1 MANSSDSLTNGTRK
15 IKILRIITRMNI
27 GGPAVQIIGLMN
39 NIDKERFD
47 QRLVIG
53 ECLSNELD
61 ILYQGDFGFMPISIK
76 HLGRKIS
83 PLSDLKALILIILEI
98 RRFKPDVIHTH
109 TTKAG
114 VLGRVASI
122 LSFHKSKRVHTY
134 HGHLLFGYFKGLK
147 LNLLIALEKTLAIF
161 THRLVTVGIKVKNDL
176 LKARIGNEKIYSV
189 VNPGLELSNL
199 PSKSEALKTLNLSE
213 GQVYCSFIG
222 RLTQIKRPDRM
233 LEVVEE
239 LQRRGSKLHFIVAGG
254 GELLQQSQEVSLAKN
269 LPITFL
275 DWYKD
280 IEVVLTA
287 SDITLLTSDNEGTP
301 ISLIQSQMAG
311 VVVVSTDVGSVSEII
326 KEGETGFLTTFLV
339 SDIADKLEQLESDE
353 NLRIQMGIGAKTFAT
368 ELFSIKNMVNK
379 YQEIYLNLI
388 TYTK

>member
-1 MANSSDSLTNGTRK
+1 MAKTSDSLTNGTRK

-39 NIDKERFD
+39 NIDKERFE

-53 ECLSNELD
+53 ECLSNEVD
-61 ILYQGDFGFMPISIK
+61 ILYQGNFGFSPIRIK

-98 RRFKPDVIHTH
+98 RKYKPDVIHTH

-134 HGHLLFGYFKGLK
+134 HGHLLYGYFKGFK
-147 LNLLIALEKTLAIF
+147 VNLLIALEKTLAIF
-161 THRLVTVGIKVKNDL
+161 THRLVTVGIKVKSDL
-176 LKARIGNEKIYSV
+176 LKARIGNEKLYSV

-199 PSKSEALKTLNLSE
+199 PSKSEALKVLNLSE

-239 LQRRGSKLHFIVAGG
+239 LQRRGSKLNFIVAGG
-254 GELLQQSQEVSLAKN
+254 GELLQHSQEVSLAKN

-280 IEVVLTA
+280 IEVVLAA

-339 SDIADKLEQLESDE
+339 SDIADKLEQLESDKS
-353 NLRIQMGIGAKTFAT
+353 LRIQMGAGAKTFAT

-379 YQEIYLNLI
+379 YQEIYLTLM
-388 TYTK
+388 K

>member
-1 MANSSDSLTNGTRK
+1 MANSSTLSTNGAKK

-39 NIDKERFD
+39 NIDKEKFD

-53 ECLSNELD
+53 ECLGNELD
-61 ILYQGDFGFMPISIK
+61 ILNQGDYGFNPIRIK

-83 PLSDLKALILIILEI
+83 PLSDLKALMLIIIEI
-98 RRFKPDVIHTH
+98 RKFKPDIIHTH

-134 HGHLLFGYFKGLK
+134 HGHLLFGYFKGFK
-147 LNLLIALEKTLAIF
+147 LNLLITLERMLAIF
-161 THRLVTVGIKVKNDL
+161 SHQLVTVGIKVKNDL
-176 LKARIGNEKIYSV
+176 LKARIGNEKLYSV
-189 VNPGLELSNL
+189 VNPGLELNNL
-199 PSKSEALKTLNLSE
+199 PSKSDALKTLNLSA
-213 GQVYCSFIG
+213 GQLYCSFIG

-254 GELLQQSQEVSLAKN
+254 GELLQQCQKVSLAKN

-280 IEVVLTA
+280 IEVVLAA

-353 NLRIQMGIGAKTFAT
+353 NLRIQMGANAKAFAT
-368 ELFSIKNMVNK
+368 DLFSIKNMVKK
-379 YQEIYLNLI
+379 YQDVYFNVM
-388 TYTK
+388 K

>member
-1 MANSSDSLTNGTRK
+1 MANSSTLSTNGAKK

-53 ECLSNELD
+53 ECLGNELD
-61 ILYQGDFGFMPISIK
+61 ILNQGNYGFNPIRIK

-83 PLSDLKALILIILEI
+83 PLSDLKALMLIIIEI
-98 RRFKPDVIHTH
+98 RKFKPDIIHTH

-134 HGHLLFGYFKGLK
+134 HGHLLFGYFKGFK
-147 LNLLIALEKTLAIF
+147 LNLLIMLEKILAIF
-161 THRLVTVGIKVKNDL
+161 SDQLVTVGIKVKNDL
-176 LKARIGNEKIYSV
+176 LKARIGNEKLYSV
-189 VNPGLELSNL
+189 VNPGLELNNL
-199 PSKSEALKTLNLSE
+199 PSKLEALKTLNLSA
-213 GQVYCSFIG
+213 GQLYCSFIG

-239 LQRRGSKLHFIVAGG
+239 LQRCGSKLHFIVAGG
-254 GELLQQSQEVSLAKN
+254 GELLQQCQKVSLAKN

-280 IEVVLTA
+280 IEVVLAA

-339 SDIADKLEQLESDE
+339 SDIADKLELLQSNE
-353 NLRIQMGIGAKTFAT
+353 NLSIQMGTNAKAFAT
-368 ELFSIKNMVNK
+368 DLFSIKNMVRK
-379 YQEIYLNLI
+379 YQDVYFKVI
-388 TYTK
+388 K

>member
-1 MANSSDSLTNGTRK
+1 
-15 IKILRIITRMNI
+15 MNI

-39 NIDKERFD
+39 NIDKEKFD

-53 ECLSNELD
+53 ECLGNELD
-61 ILYQGDFGFMPISIK
+61 ILNQGDYRFNPIRIK

-98 RRFKPDVIHTH
+98 RKFKPDIIHTH

-134 HGHLLFGYFKGLK
+134 HGHLLFGYFKGFK
-147 LNLLIALEKTLAIF
+147 LNLLITLERMLAIF
-161 THRLVTVGIKVKNDL
+161 SHQLVTVGIKVKNDL
-176 LKARIGNEKIYSV
+176 LKARIGNEKLYSV
-189 VNPGLELSNL
+189 VNPGLELNNL
-199 PSKSEALKTLNLSE
+199 PSKSDALKTLNLSAD
-213 GQVYCSFIG
+213 QLYCSFIG

-254 GELLQQSQEVSLAKN
+254 GELLQQSQKVSLAKN

-280 IEVVLTA
+280 IEVVLAA

-326 KEGETGFLTTFLV
+326 KEGKTGFLTTFLV

-353 NLRIQMGIGAKTFAT
+353 NLRIQMGANANAFAT
-368 ELFSIKNMVNK
+368 DLFSIKNMVKK
-379 YQEIYLNLI
+379 YQDVYFTLI
-388 TYTK
+388 K

>member
-1 MANSSDSLTNGTRK
+1 MVNSSSSSDNGSRK

-53 ECLSNELD
+53 ECLGNELD
-61 ILYQGDFGFMPISIK
+61 ILNQGYFGFNPIRIK

-83 PLSDLKALILIILEI
+83 PFSDVRALILIILEI
-98 RRFKPDVIHTH
+98 RKFKPDIIHTH

-114 VLGRVASI
+114 VLGRIGSI

-147 LNLLIALEKTLAIF
+147 LNLLITLEKILALF
-161 THRLVTVGIKVKNDL
+161 THQLVTVGIKVKNDL
-176 LKARIGNEKIYSV
+176 LKARIGKENLYSV
-189 VNPGLELSNL
+189 VNPGLELNNL
-199 PSKSEALKTLNLSE
+199 PSKSEALKTLNLSAD
-213 GQVYCSFIG
+213 QVYCSFIG

-239 LQRRGSKLHFIVAGG
+239 LQHRGSRLHFIVAGG
-254 GELLQQSQEVSLAKN
+254 GELLQQCQKVSLAKN

-280 IEVVLTA
+280 IEVVLAA

-311 VVVVSTDVGSVSEII
+311 VVVVSTNVGSVSEII
-326 KEGETGFLTTFLV
+326 KEGETGFLTTFLS
-339 SDIADKLEQLESDE
+339 SDIADKLELLQSNE
-353 NLRIQMGIGAKTFAT
+353 NLRIQMGSNAKAFAT
-368 ELFSIKNMVNK
+368 DLFSVKNMVRK
-379 YQEIYLNLI
+379 YQDIYSTLLSKKN
-388 TYTK
+388 

>member
-1 MANSSDSLTNGTRK
+1 
-15 IKILRIITRMNI
+15 MNI

-39 NIDKERFD
+39 NIDKERFE

-53 ECLSNELD
+53 ECLSNEVD
-61 ILYQGDFGFMPISIK
+61 ILYQGDFGFMPIRIK

-199 PSKSEALKTLNLSE
+199 PSKSEALKTLKLSG

-280 IEVVLTA
+280 IEVVLAA

-326 KEGETGFLTTFLV
+326 KEGETGLLTTFLI
-339 SDIADKLEQLESDE
+339 SDIADKLDQLESDE
-353 NLRIQMGIGAKTFAT
+353 NLRIKMGANAKTFAT

-379 YQEIYLNLI
+379 YQEIYLTLM
-388 TYTK
+388 K

>member
-1 MANSSDSLTNGTRK
+1 
-15 IKILRIITRMNI
+15 MNI

-53 ECLSNELD
+53 ECLGNELD
-61 ILYQGDFGFMPISIK
+61 ILNQGDFGFDPIRIK

-83 PLSDLKALILIILEI
+83 PFSDVRALILIILEI
-98 RRFKPDVIHTH
+98 RKFKPDIIHTH

-114 VLGRVASI
+114 VLGRIASI

-147 LNLLIALEKTLAIF
+147 LNLLIALEKALAIF
-161 THRLVTVGIKVKNDL
+161 SHQLVAVGIKVKNDL
-176 LKARIGNEKIYSV
+176 LKARIGNEKLYSV
-189 VNPGLELSNL
+189 VNPGLELNNL
-199 PSKSEALKTLNLSE
+199 PSKSEALKTLNLSAD
-213 GQVYCSFIG
+213 QVYCSFIG

-239 LQRRGSKLHFIVAGG
+239 LQRRGSRLHFIVAGG
-254 GELLQQSQEVSLAKN
+254 GELLQQYQKVSLAKN

-280 IEVVLTA
+280 IEVVFAA

-301 ISLIQSQMAG
+301 ISLIQSQIAG
-311 VVVVSTDVGSVSEII
+311 VVVVSTNVGSVSEII
-326 KEGETGFLTTFLV
+326 KESETGFLTTFLS
-339 SDIADKLEQLESDE
+339 SDIADKLELLQSNE
-353 NLRIQMGIGAKTFAT
+353 NLRIQMGASAKAFAT
-368 ELFSIKNMVNK
+368 DLFSIKNMVRK
-379 YQEIYLNLI
+379 YQDIYSTLLS
-388 TYTK
+388 K

>member
-1 MANSSDSLTNGTRK
+1 MANSSDSLTDGTRK

-39 NIDKERFD
+39 NIDKERFE
-47 QRLVIG
+47 QRLFIG
-53 ECLSNELD
+53 ECPSNELD
-61 ILYQGDFGFMPISIK
+61 ILYQGDFGFMPIRIK

-98 RRFKPDVIHTH
+98 RKFKPDVIHTH

-134 HGHLLFGYFKGLK
+134 HGHLLYGYFKGFK

-161 THRLVTVGIKVKNDL
+161 THRLVTVGTKVKDDL
-176 LKARIGNEKIYSV
+176 LKARIGNEEIYSV

-199 PSKSEALKTLNLSE
+199 PSKSEALKVLNLSE

-254 GELLQQSQEVSLAKN
+254 GELLQHSQEVSLAKN

-280 IEVVLTA
+280 IEVVLAA

-339 SDIADKLEQLESDE
+339 SDIADKLEQLESDKS
-353 NLRIQMGIGAKTFAT
+353 LRIQMGAGAKTFAT

-379 YQEIYLNLI
+379 YQEIYLTLM
-388 TYTK
+388 K

>member
-1 MANSSDSLTNGTRK
+1 MANTSTLSTNGAKK

-53 ECLSNELD
+53 ECLGNELD
-61 ILYQGDFGFMPISIK
+61 ILNQGDYGFNPIRIK

-98 RRFKPDVIHTH
+98 KKFKPDIIHTH

-134 HGHLLFGYFKGLK
+134 HGHLLFGYFKGFK
-147 LNLLIALEKTLAIF
+147 LNLLIRLEKILAIF
-161 THRLVTVGIKVKNDL
+161 SDQLVTVGIKVKNDL
-176 LKARIGNEKIYSV
+176 LKARIGNEKLYSV
-189 VNPGLELSNL
+189 VNPGLELNNL
-199 PSKSEALKTLNLSE
+199 PSKSVALKTLNLSAD
-213 GQVYCSFIG
+213 QLYCSFIG

-254 GELLQQSQEVSLAKN
+254 GELLHQSQKVSLAKN

-280 IEVVLTA
+280 IELVLAA

-326 KEGETGFLTTFLV
+326 KEGKTGFLTNFLV

-353 NLRIQMGIGAKTFAT
+353 NLRIQMGADAKTFAT
-368 ELFSIKNMVNK
+368 DLFSIKNMVKK
-379 YQEIYLNLI
+379 YQDVYFNVI
-388 TYTK
+388 K

>member
-1 MANSSDSLTNGTRK
+1 MANTSTLSTNGAKK

-53 ECLSNELD
+53 ECLGNELD
-61 ILYQGDFGFMPISIK
+61 ILNQGDYVFNPIRIK

-98 RRFKPDVIHTH
+98 KKFKPDIIHTH

-134 HGHLLFGYFKGLK
+134 HGHLLFGYFKGFK
-147 LNLLIALEKTLAIF
+147 LNLLITLERMLAIF
-161 THRLVTVGIKVKNDL
+161 SHQLVTVGIKVKDDL
-176 LKARIGNEKIYSV
+176 LKARIGNEKLYSV
-189 VNPGLELSNL
+189 VNPGLELNNL
-199 PSKSEALKTLNLSE
+199 PSKSVALKTLNLSAD
-213 GQVYCSFIG
+213 QLYCSFIG

-254 GELLQQSQEVSLAKN
+254 GELLHQSQKVSLAKN

-280 IEVVLTA
+280 IELVLAA

-326 KEGETGFLTTFLV
+326 KEGKTGFLTNFLV

-353 NLRIQMGIGAKTFAT
+353 NLRIQMGADAKTFAT
-368 ELFSIKNMVNK
+368 DLFSIKNMVKK
-379 YQEIYLNLI
+379 YQDVYFNVI
-388 TYTK
+388 K

>member
-1 MANSSDSLTNGTRK
+1 MANTSTLSTNGAKK

-53 ECLSNELD
+53 ECLGNELD
-61 ILYQGDFGFMPISIK
+61 ILNQGDYGFNPIRIK

-83 PLSDLKALILIILEI
+83 PLSDLKALILIIIEI
-98 RRFKPDVIHTH
+98 RKFKPDIIHTH

-134 HGHLLFGYFKGLK
+134 HGHLLFGYFKGFK
-147 LNLLIALEKTLAIF
+147 LNLLITLERMLAIF
-161 THRLVTVGIKVKNDL
+161 SHQLVTVGIKVKNDL
-176 LKARIGNEKIYSV
+176 LKARIGNEKLYSV
-189 VNPGLELSNL
+189 VNPGLELNNL
-199 PSKSEALKTLNLSE
+199 PSKSVALKTLNLSAD
-213 GQVYCSFIG
+213 QLYCSFIG

-254 GELLQQSQEVSLAKN
+254 GELLQQSQKVSLAKN

-280 IEVVLTA
+280 IEVVLAA

-339 SDIADKLEQLESDE
+339 SDIADKLELLQSNK
-353 NLRIQMGIGAKTFAT
+353 NLRIQMGTIAKAFAT
-368 ELFSIKNMVNK
+368 DLFSIKNMVKK
-379 YQEIYLNLI
+379 YQDIYFTIINGR
-388 TYTK
+388 

>member
-39 NIDKERFD
+39 NIDKERFE

-53 ECLSNELD
+53 ECLSNEVD
-61 ILYQGDFGFMPISIK
+61 ILYQGDFGFMPIRIK

-199 PSKSEALKTLNLSE
+199 PSKSEALKTLKLSG

-280 IEVVLTA
+280 IEVVLAA

-326 KEGETGFLTTFLV
+326 KEGETGLLTTFLI
-339 SDIADKLEQLESDE
+339 SDIADKLDQLESDE
-353 NLRIQMGIGAKTFAT
+353 NLRIKMGANAKTFAT

-379 YQEIYLNLI
+379 YQEIYLTLM
-388 TYTK
+388 K

>member
-1 MANSSDSLTNGTRK
+1 MANTSTLSTNGAKK

-53 ECLSNELD
+53 ECLGNELD
-61 ILYQGDFGFMPISIK
+61 ILNQGDYGFNPIRIK

-98 RRFKPDVIHTH
+98 KKFKPDIIHTH

-134 HGHLLFGYFKGLK
+134 HGHLLFGYFKGFK
-147 LNLLIALEKTLAIF
+147 LNLLITLERMLAIF
-161 THRLVTVGIKVKNDL
+161 SHQLVTVGIKVKDDL
-176 LKARIGNEKIYSV
+176 LKARIGNEKLYSV
-189 VNPGLELSNL
+189 VNPGLELNNL
-199 PSKSEALKTLNLSE
+199 PSKSVALKTLNLSAD
-213 GQVYCSFIG
+213 QLYCSFIG

-254 GELLQQSQEVSLAKN
+254 GELLHQSQKVSLAKN

-280 IEVVLTA
+280 IELVLAA

-326 KEGETGFLTTFLV
+326 KEGKTGFLTNFLV

-353 NLRIQMGIGAKTFAT
+353 NLRIQMGADAKTFAT
-368 ELFSIKNMVNK
+368 DLFSIKNMVKK
-379 YQEIYLNLI
+379 YQDVYFNVI
-388 TYTK
+388 K